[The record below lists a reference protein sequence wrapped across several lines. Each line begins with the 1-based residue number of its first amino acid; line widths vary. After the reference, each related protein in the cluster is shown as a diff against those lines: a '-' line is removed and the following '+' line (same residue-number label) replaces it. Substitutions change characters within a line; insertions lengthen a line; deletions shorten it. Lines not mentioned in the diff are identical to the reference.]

1 MFWIGLGI
9 GLVIGANMAL
19 VLYALILVNKDEDE
33 SIENNP
39 SIDF

>member
-19 VLYALILVNKDEDE
+19 VLYALILVNKDEDK
-33 SIENNP
+33 SIENNS